1 MNGNAFSIM
10 TFAESMTLARTLNA
24 DDIHWSYT
32 PEPFDDKLHK
42 GAGSSISNDARAIH
56 QFFVIEVHDEEDR
69 YLGPL

>member
-24 DDIHWSYT
+24 EDIHWSYT
-32 PEPFDDKLHK
+32 PEPFDHKLHT
-42 GAGSSISNDARAIH
+42 GAGNSISNGAQTIRE
-56 QFFVIEVHDEEDR
+56 FFVIEVHDAEDR